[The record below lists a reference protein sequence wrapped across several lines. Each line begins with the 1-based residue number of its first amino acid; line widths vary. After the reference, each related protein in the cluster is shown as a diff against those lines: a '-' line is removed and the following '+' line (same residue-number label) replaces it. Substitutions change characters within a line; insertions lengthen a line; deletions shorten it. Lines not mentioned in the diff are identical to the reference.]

1 LNDFNAET
9 IDALLDEFVDRSE
22 SGMPV
27 RVMEALLETGDAA
40 VEPLL
45 EIVRNGW
52 FPFDPGS
59 ARVSCSFTARGVQP
73 LMRL

>member
-22 SGMPV
+22 WGMPV

-45 EIVRNGW
+45 EIVRNG
-52 FPFDPGS
+52 
-59 ARVSCSFTARGVQP
+59 CSRLIRGVP
-73 LMRL
+73 A